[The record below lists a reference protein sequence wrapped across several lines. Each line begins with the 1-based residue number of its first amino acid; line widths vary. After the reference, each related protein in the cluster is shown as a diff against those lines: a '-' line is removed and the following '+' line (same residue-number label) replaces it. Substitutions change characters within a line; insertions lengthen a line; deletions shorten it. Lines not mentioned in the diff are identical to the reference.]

1 MARIRTVKP
10 EFWTDERLTE
20 CSMSAR
26 LMFIGMLNFSDDN
39 GNQAYSAKRL
49 KMQIF
54 PADAVDTQP
63 LINELLAH
71 GVIIEYSVNSEK
83 YLHIKGFLKHQLI
96 NRPSAS
102 STPKPNFTEC
112 SVSPPKQITDGVEG
126 SGKERSNTAP
136 NGFDD
141 FWKTYPKRT
150 AKPAALK
157 AFRAAKINGHLGE
170 VLLHVGKMS
179 ESDDWKKNLGQF
191 IPNPATYLNQR
202 RWEDESAL
210 PAAQER
216 FV

>member
-1 MARIRTVKP
+1 
-10 EFWTDERLTE
+10 
-20 CSMSAR
+20 MSAR

-54 PADAVDTQP
+54 PADSIDTQP
-63 LINELLAH
+63 LLDELLAQ
-71 GVIIEYSVNSEK
+71 GVLIEYSVSGEK
-83 YLHIKGFLKHQLI
+83 YIHIKGFTKHQLI
-96 NRPSAS
+96 NRPSS
-102 STPKPNFTEC
+102 SSIPKPVINEH
-112 SVSPPKQITDGVEG
+112 SVSPQAKITDGVDG

-136 NGFDD
+136 EGFDD

-170 VLLHVGKMS
+170 VLLHVGKMA

-202 RWEDESAL
+202 RWEDEAAL
-210 PAAQER
+210 PATSDR